1 MDEMIMT
8 MIKEETFDDFLTDN
22 TTPYGGTSDEGF
34 YRDAM
39 TLDAVMR
46 LERLLD

>member
-8 MIKEETFDDFLTDN
+8 MIKEETFDDSSTD
-22 TTPYGGTSDEGF
+22 TTSYRSDEYF
-34 YRDAM
+34 YKDAM

-46 LERLLD
+46 LERSLD

>member
-8 MIKEETFDDFLTDN
+8 MVKEETFDDSLTDN
-22 TTPYGGTSDEGF
+22 TTSYGGTSDEGF
-34 YRDAM
+34 YKDAM
-39 TLDAVMR
+39 TLDAVIR

>member
-8 MIKEETFDDFLTDN
+8 MIKEETFDDSLTDN
-22 TTPYGGTSDEGF
+22 MSSYGGTSDEVF

-46 LERLLD
+46 LEQLLY